1 MSAILKG
8 ITLPLAV
15 AFLTACGGG
24 EAEQQ
29 AEGSTPAE
37 QASSDAEMAAD
48 EPEEPQE
55 QQQAELP
62 EGVTMEMVNQ
72 GKEIYAGAGLCY
84 ACHGGDGAGMPGL
97 GANVTDDEWL
107 HGDGSF
113 ESLVASVTDGVP
125 AEKSSSG
132 TPMPPRGGGSIT
144 DDQVQAVAAYVWTL
158 SHGGSM

>member
-1 MSAILKG
+1 M
-8 ITLPLAV
+8 
-15 AFLTACGGG
+15 
-24 EAEQQ
+24 
-29 AEGSTPAE
+29 
-37 QASSDAEMAAD
+37 
-48 EPEEPQE
+48 
-55 QQQAELP
+55 
-62 EGVTMEMVNQ
+62 
-72 GKEIYAGAGLCY
+72 
-84 ACHGGDGAGMPGL
+84 
-97 GANVTDDEWL
+97 TDDEWL